1 MSRTYGP
8 LDGTNPTPFTP
19 GTFYPDC
26 AITSGMAVI
35 VNGKENKKVVGQHV
49 YDFGFTPPDAPS
61 VTDSGVGGNPSG
73 DYEFALLYSNETTGN
88 QSSLGEIASINST
101 GNTISISWVTPPDA
115 QVTHVKVAV
124 RKASLGPD
132 FFILTEDIVT
142 LDTQPDENL
151 GFPILTTSITFNAT
165 DEELL
170 DLLIVAPDEV
180 ENTKA
185 PVLTAIEAHK
195 YRLFGVVADDP
206 QKLIYSKLNEV
217 EAFHPDN
224 YEYVGK
230 GDGDPIVA
238 LQSRR
243 EGLLILKRRS
253 IWLLEGDSPAD
264 WSLKRISEG
273 VGCVSV
279 RAIQTFNNVSYW
291 WCPAQGPVRWNGEG
305 PVEPLANP
313 SLLPTVQDIL
323 STTDTTPANVVIDTF
338 QQHVLFIIPGAL
350 QTKNTIILPYLITNG
365 AWMSEF
371 WDPFDISAATTIPK
385 LGGVDEVYM
394 GGYYGDI
401 FRWWEGEND
410 GVGQGARS
418 GVVPVGG
425 GSIED
430 TSLTLTTAL
439 VPLPARLNGRVLILQ
454 NEDHSVTMR
463 FVIASNT
470 STAVTFERPR
480 SLSYDV
486 DETWTWTLGGPNFL
500 WDTKDMVHKELFVRK
515 RYTFVDIFFE
525 SIEGTPTLFVE
536 TLLNHNINP
545 PSTRRYE
552 SIVNDPG
559 SVWDTAIFDTDVW
572 GPQQRPLR
580 RFRVGKVGNAL
591 RVRVSNH
598 EPDVAFAIRAVQSDA
613 ILLDE
618 KGVTPD
624 AS

>member
-8 LDGTNPTPFTP
+8 LDGSNPTPFTP
-19 GTFYPDC
+19 GTYYPDC
-26 AITSGMAVI
+26 AIASGMAVI
-35 VNGKENKKVVGQHV
+35 VNGKENKKVVGQSV
-49 YDFGFTPPDAPS
+49 YAFGISAPDEPS
-61 VTDSGVGGNPSG
+61 VTDSGSGGNPNG
-73 DYEFALLYSNETTGN
+73 DYEFALLYANEITGN
-88 QSSLGEIASINST
+88 QSSLGAIASITVTST
-101 GNTISISWVTPPDA
+101 KIDLSWVSPPDS

-124 RKASLGPD
+124 RKASLSPE
-132 FFILTEDIVT
+132 FFIITEDIITVSP
-142 LDTQPDENL
+142 QPDHSL
-151 GFPILTTSITFNAT
+151 GYPIVTTSMQFDAT

-170 DLLIVAPDEV
+170 DMAIVAPNAV
-180 ENTKA
+180 ENTPA
-185 PVLTAIEAHK
+185 PKLTAIESHK
-195 YRLFGVVADDP
+195 YRLFGVVASDP

-230 GDGDPIVA
+230 GDGDPIIA

-253 IWLLEGDSPAD
+253 IWLLDGDSPAD

-279 RAIQTFNNVSYW
+279 RSIQTFNNVSYW
-291 WCPAQGPVRWNGEG
+291 WCPAQGPVRWTGEG

-323 STTDTTPANVVIDTF
+323 STTDTSPANVVIDTF

-365 AWMSEF
+365 SWMSEF
-371 WDPFDISAATTIPK
+371 WDPFDVSAATTIPRV
-385 LGGVDEVYM
+385 GGVDEVYM
-394 GGYYGDI
+394 GSYYGDI
-401 FRWWEGEND
+401 FRWWDGEND
-410 GVGQGARS
+410 GVGLGLKS
-418 GVVPVGG
+418 GTVPVTG
-425 GSIED
+425 GSIGD
-430 TSLTLTTAL
+430 TSITLTDGIN
-439 VPLPARLNGRVLILQ
+439 PLPTRLNGRVLILQ
-454 NEDHSVTMR
+454 NIDHSVTLR
-463 FVIASNT
+463 FVLASNT
-470 STAVTFERPR
+470 TTAVTFERPE
-480 SLSYDV
+480 SLSYDI
-486 DETWTWTLGGPNFL
+486 DNTWTWTLGGPNFL
-500 WDTKDMVHKELFVRK
+500 WDTKDIVHGELFIRK

-559 SVWDTAIFDTDVW
+559 AVWDTAIFDTALW

-580 RFRVGKVGNAL
+580 RFRVGKVGNAM
-591 RVRVSNH
+591 RVRITNH
-598 EPDVAFAIRAVQSDA
+598 EPDVAFAVRAVQSDA

>member
-1 MSRTYGP
+1 MARTYGP
-8 LDGTNPTPFTP
+8 LDGLNPTPFSP

-26 AITSGMAVI
+26 AVASGMAVI
-35 VNGKENKKVVGQHV
+35 VNGKENAKVVGASV
-49 YDFGFTPPDAPS
+49 FDFGLTAPEAPS
-61 VTDSGVGGNPSG
+61 VADSGSAGNPDG
-73 DYEFALLYSNETTGN
+73 EYEFALIYANETTGN
-88 QSSLGEIASINST
+88 QSSLGEIATVTVATNKIN
-101 GNTISISWVTPPDA
+101 ISWTVPADP

-124 RKASLGPD
+124 RKATLGPD
-132 FFILTEDIVT
+132 FFIITEDIVS
-142 LDTQPDENL
+142 LDVQPEENY
-151 GFPILTTSITFNAT
+151 GFPLGQYSIVFDAT
-165 DEELL
+165 DTELL
-170 DLLIVAPDEV
+170 DLLIVAPDAE
-180 ENTKA
+180 ENTPA
-185 PVLTAIEAHK
+185 PVLSAIETHK
-195 YRLFGVVADDP
+195 YRLFGVVSADP

-230 GDGDPIVA
+230 GDGDPIIA

-273 VGCVSV
+273 IGCVSV
-279 RAIQTFNNVSYW
+279 RAVQTFNNVSYW
-291 WCPAQGPVRWNGEG
+291 WCPAHGPVRWSGEG

-323 STTDTTPANVVIDTF
+323 STTDTSPANVVIDTF

-365 AWMSEF
+365 AWMSEY
-371 WDPFDISAATTIPK
+371 WDPFDVSCAATIPITN
-385 LGGVDEVYM
+385 GIDAVYM

-401 FRWWEGEND
+401 FQWWVGEND
-410 GVGQGARS
+410 GVDAGLKSGTLPGTAAIGA
-418 GVVPVGG
+418 
-425 GSIED
+425 

-439 VPLPARLNGRVLILQ
+439 VPLPTRLNGRILLLQ
-454 NEDHSVTMR
+454 NADHSTTLR
-463 FVIASNT
+463 FVVASNT
-470 STAVTFERPR
+470 TTAVTFDRPE
-480 SLSYDV
+480 SLSHAV
-486 DETWTWTLGGPNFL
+486 DTTWTWTLGGPNFM
-500 WDTKDMVHKELFVRK
+500 WDTKDMVHGELFIRK
-515 RYTFVDIFFE
+515 RYTMVDIFFE

-559 SVWDTAIFDTDVW
+559 SVWDTAIFDSDVW
-572 GPQQRPLR
+572 GPKQRPLR
-580 RFRVGKVGNAL
+580 RFRVGKVGNAM
-591 RVRVSNH
+591 RVRISNH
-598 EPDVAFAIRAVQSDA
+598 EPDVAFAIRGVQSDA
-613 ILLDE
+613 ELLGE

>member
-1 MSRTYGP
+1 MSRTYGV
-8 LDGTNPTPFTP
+8 LDGTNPNPFTP

-26 AITSGMAVI
+26 AIASGMAVI
-35 VNGKENKKVVGQHV
+35 VNGKENAKVVGQKV
-49 YDFGFTPPDAPS
+49 YDFGFETPDAPS
-61 VTDSGVGGNPSG
+61 VTDSAVAGNPNG

-88 QSSLGEIASINST
+88 QSSLGDIASISVT
-101 GNTISISWVTPPDA
+101 DTKIDISWVTPPDA
-115 QVTHVKVAV
+115 QVTHVKLCV
-124 RKASLGPD
+124 RKATLGPD
-132 FFILTEDIVT
+132 FFIVTEDIITIVE
-142 LDTQPDENL
+142 QPDNEL
-151 GFPILTTSITFNAT
+151 GYPITVTSVQFDAT
-165 DEELL
+165 DTELL
-170 DLLIVAPDEV
+170 DMVLVAPDTV

-195 YRLFGVVADDP
+195 YRLFGVVAADR
-206 QKLIYSKLNEV
+206 QKLVYSKLDEV

-230 GDGDPIVA
+230 GDGDPIIA

-243 EGLLILKRRS
+243 EGLLILKLRS

-264 WSLKRISEG
+264 WSLVRISEG

-291 WCPAQGPVRWNGEG
+291 WCPAQGPIRWAGEG
-305 PVEPLANP
+305 AVEPLANP
-313 SLLPTVQDIL
+313 ALLPTVQDVL
-323 STTDTTPANVVIDTF
+323 ATTDTSPANVVIDTF
-338 QQHVLFIIPGAL
+338 QQHVLFVIPGAL
-350 QTKNTIILPYLITNG
+350 QTKNTMILPYLITNSS
-365 AWMSEF
+365 WMSEF
-371 WDPFDISAATTIPK
+371 WDPFDISAAATIPVT
-385 LGGVDEVYM
+385 GGPDMVYL

-410 GVGQGARS
+410 GIGTGLRS
-418 GVVPVGG
+418 GGVPLAGG
-425 GSIED
+425 TTGD
-430 TSLTLTTAL
+430 TSVTLTTGAY
-439 VPLPARLNGRVLILQ
+439 PLPVRLNGRVLILQ
-454 NEDHSVTMR
+454 NADHSVTLR

-470 STAVTFERPR
+470 NTTVTFERPD
-480 SLSYDV
+480 SLSYDI
-486 DETWTWTLGGPNFL
+486 DNTWTWTLGGPNFL
-500 WDTKDMVHKELFVRK
+500 WDTKDLVHGELFVRK
-515 RYTFVDIFFE
+515 RYTFVDVFFE

-545 PSTRRYE
+545 PETRRYE

-559 SVWDTAIFDTDVW
+559 AVWDTAIFDSDEW
-572 GPQQRPLR
+572 GPKQRPLR

-591 RVRVSNH
+591 RVRITNH

-613 ILLDE
+613 TLLDE

>member
-8 LDGTNPTPFTP
+8 LDGLNPTPFTP
-19 GTFYPDC
+19 GSYYPDC
-26 AITSGMAVI
+26 AIASGMAVI
-35 VNGKENKKVVGQHV
+35 VNGKENRKVVGQRV
-49 YDFGFTPPDAPS
+49 FDFGFETPDEPS
-61 VTDSGVGGNPSG
+61 VTDSGNAGNPDG

-88 QSSLGEIASINST
+88 QSSLGAIASITVATNQI
-101 GNTISISWVTPPDA
+101 NLSWAPPADP
-115 QVTHVKVAV
+115 QVTHVKVCV

-132 FFILTEDIVT
+132 FFIITEDIITVSP
-142 LDTQPDENL
+142 QPDENL
-151 GFPILTTSITFNAT
+151 GFPIITTSIVFDAT

-170 DLLIVAPDEV
+170 EMVIVAPDVV
-180 ENTKA
+180 ENTAA
-185 PVLTAIEAHK
+185 PVLTAIESHK
-195 YRLFGVVADDP
+195 YRLFGVVAADQ
-206 QKLIYSKLNEV
+206 QKLVYSKLNEV

-230 GDGDPIVA
+230 GDGDPIIA

-279 RAIQTFNNVSYW
+279 RAVQTFNNVSYW
-291 WCPAQGPVRWNGEG
+291 WCPAQGPCRWTGEG

-313 SLLPTVQDIL
+313 ALLPTVQDIL
-323 STTDTTPANVVIDTF
+323 STTDTSPANVAIDTF
-338 QQHVLFIIPGAL
+338 QQHVLFVIPGAL
-350 QTKNTIILPYLITNG
+350 QTKNTIILPYLITNS

-371 WDPFDISAATTIPK
+371 WDPFDISVATTIPRV
-385 LGGVDEVYM
+385 GGVDEVYI
-394 GGYYGDI
+394 GNYHGDI
-401 FRWWEGEND
+401 FRWWDGEND
-410 GVGQGARS
+410 GIGQGLKS
-418 GVVPVGG
+418 GTVPIAG
-425 GSIED
+425 GSIGD
-430 TSLTLTTAL
+430 TVLTLTTGAT
-439 VPLPARLNGRVLILQ
+439 PLPTRLNGRVLILQ
-454 NEDHSVTMR
+454 NEDHSVTLR
-463 FVIASNT
+463 FILASNDAT
-470 STAVTFERPR
+470 TVTFERPT

-486 DETWTWTLGGPNFL
+486 DSTWTWTLGGPNFM
-500 WDTKDMVHKELFVRK
+500 WDTKDMVHGELFQRK

-559 SVWDTAIFDTDVW
+559 SVWDTAIFDSAVW

-580 RFRVGKVGNAL
+580 RFRVGKVGNAM
-591 RVRVSNH
+591 RVRISNH
-598 EPDVAFAIRAVQSDA
+598 EPDVAFAVRAVQSDA
-613 ILLDE
+613 VLLDE